1 MRVHR
6 FEVYVGSNIFHLY
19 DRTFDERGFS
29 RREIWTAD
37 VQFHGVRS
45 VRASEDASLAM
56 LRRSYIRMWIVPK
69 VGVGFEGRECLWRL

>member
-1 MRVHR
+1 
-6 FEVYVGSNIFHLY
+6 
-19 DRTFDERGFS
+19 
-29 RREIWTAD
+29 
-37 VQFHGVRS
+37 VRS